1 MTTPPDQISAPGAG
15 SPTGADGAA
24 PTRALVLRHGQST
37 WNAER
42 RWQGWADPPLSAL
55 GEKQASDA
63 ARNLRDFDFGAVCS
77 SDLQRAKRSAQV
89 LAGKLGLG
97 DVVVDRQ
104 LRERNVGAFTG
115 KTADEIRRRW
125 PECFDPA
132 TGRLLSVP
140 EGEDD
145 ELLFQRAA
153 PALAAL
159 GRRFPGEELLVVS
172 HGGLIRTLERH
183 LGADTGP
190 TTANLA
196 GRWFEITADGQLLA
210 GAQVRA
216 LDIPLLTAAPTE

>member
-1 MTTPPDQISAPGAG
+1 MTTPPEAG
-15 SPTGADGAA
+15 

-37 WNAER
+37 WNADR

-63 ARNLRDFDFGAVCS
+63 ARSLREFDFTVACS
-77 SDLQRAKRSAQV
+77 SDLQRARRTAQV

-97 DVVVDRQ
+97 EVVVEPD

-115 KTADEIRRRW
+115 KTAEEIRARW
-125 PECFDPA
+125 PECFDPE
-132 TGRLLSVP
+132 TGRLRSVP

-145 ELLFQRAA
+145 EMLFQRAA

-159 GRRFPGEELLVVS
+159 GQRFPGEDLLVVS

-183 LGADTGP
+183 LGADAGP

-196 GRWFEITADGQLLA
+196 GRWFEISGRGQLLA
-210 GAQVRA
+210 GEQVLA
-216 LDIPLLTAAPTE
+216 LEMPMVTAPPTE